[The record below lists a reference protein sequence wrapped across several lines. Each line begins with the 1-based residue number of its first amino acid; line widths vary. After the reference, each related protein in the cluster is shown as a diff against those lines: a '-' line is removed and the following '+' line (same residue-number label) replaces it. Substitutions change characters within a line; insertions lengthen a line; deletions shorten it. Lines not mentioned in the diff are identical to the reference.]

1 MLTRPYR
8 TVNLACE
15 LSIRRP
21 AELLICSSPQD
32 ESYVVLTS
40 SRALSHGLKG
50 KNCHLSVDFFH
61 FKMLFVMPWSGWS
74 IRPAQDIN
82 LSIVLGCFS

>member
-1 MLTRPYR
+1 M
-8 TVNLACE
+8 
-15 LSIRRP
+15 
-21 AELLICSSPQD
+21 
-32 ESYVVLTS
+32 LTS
-40 SRALSHGLKG
+40 SRALFHGLKG

-74 IRPAQDIN
+74 IRPAQDIS